1 MMANYN
7 EMYLK
12 SNEIIVGIRSMMVK
26 HALNHTITET
36 AQYFETT
43 RKTVR
48 KWIARYN
55 GDLDSLED
63 HSKCPHNIRSKL
75 QQEDIELI
83 ESFCKKQKDN
93 NKKIV
98 GAYLINDMDLPF
110 SLPTVN
116 KYIKLLGFKQ
126 EKQSRKKQKRN
137 LSAVKKEMRSFE
149 KLQVDIKYLDDIPEF
164 YREYNLLKLPKY
176 QITARCV
183 KTGSLFIG
191 YAREKTNLNTSIFIY
206 NLISHLESVGI
217 DITQT
222 TIQTDN
228 GTEFRNFKSNK
239 STMFLDVL
247 KFFESQYYHIPAGA
261 KTWQSDVETSHRLI
275 EDEFYAYKIFDSRR
289 DFFKKAFAYQ
299 TNFNLKRKNSYKENE
314 TPAQI
319 LSEDIIH
326 RRICLTDDDL
336 MDVNDIYN
344 FKPEI
349 ADEYTSIFLKTFK
362 EKMKIKVG

>member
-1 MMANYN
+1 MENYN

-12 SNEIIVGIRSMMVK
+12 GKDKIVGLRLAMVRRAEEFSIK
-26 HALNHTITET
+26 ASAE
-36 AQYFETT
+36 YYKTT
-43 RKTVR
+43 PKTVR
-48 KWIARYN
+48 KWFYRYDGTFN
-55 GDLDSLED
+55 SLED
-63 HSKCPHNIRSKL
+63 HSKRPQNITNKL
-75 QQEDIELI
+75 QQEDIDRI
-83 ESFCKKQKDN
+83 RNFCNKQKSKD
-93 NKKIV
+93 KKIV
-98 GAYLINDMDLPF
+98 GAYLIRDMDLPF

-116 KYIKLLGFKQ
+116 KYIKLLGLKP
-126 EKQSRKKQKRN
+126 ERQSRKKKKRN

-149 KLQVDIKYLDDIPEF
+149 KIQVDIKYLDDIPEF
-164 YREYNLLKLPKY
+164 YREYYLLKLPKY

-206 NLISHLESVGI
+206 NLISHLESVGV

-275 EDEFYAYKIFDSRR
+275 EDEFYAYKIFNSRR
-289 DFFKKAFAYQ
+289 DFFKKAFEYQ
-299 TNFNLKRKNSYKENE
+299 SNFNLKRKNSYKENE

-319 LSEDIIH
+319 LTEDIIH
-326 RRICLTDDDL
+326 GRICLTDDDL
-336 MDVNDIYN
+336 MDVNDLYN
-344 FKPEI
+344 FKPVI
-349 ADEYTSIFLKTFK
+349 ADEYTSFFLQTFK
-362 EKMKIKVG
+362 EKLKRKLG

>member
-1 MMANYN
+1 MANYN

-12 SNEIIVGIRSMMVK
+12 SKDKIVGLRSAIVRYAK
-26 HALNHTITET
+26 DHSITET
-36 AQYFETT
+36 AEYFETT

-48 KWIARYN
+48 KWYSRYD

-63 HSKCPHNIRSKL
+63 YSKRPHNIRNKL
-75 QQEDIELI
+75 QAKDVKKIADSCELQR
-83 ESFCKKQKDN
+83 SHR
-93 NKKIV
+93 KKIV
-98 GAYLINDMDLPF
+98 GAYLIRDMDLPF

-116 KYIKLLGFKQ
+116 KYIELLGFKQ
-126 EKQSRKKQKRN
+126 EKLSRKKRKRN
-137 LSAVKKEMRSFE
+137 LSEVKKEMRSFE
-149 KLQVDIKYLDDIPEF
+149 KIQVDIKYLDDIPEF
-164 YREYNLLKLPKY
+164 YREYYELKLPKY

-191 YAREKTNLNTSIFIY
+191 YAREKTNLNTAIFIY
-206 NLISHLESVGI
+206 HLLLHLESMGI

-247 KFFESQYYHIPAGA
+247 KYFESQYYHIPAGA

-275 EDEFYAYKIFDSRR
+275 EDEFYAYKIFKSKK
-289 DFFKKAFAYQ
+289 DFFKKVFEYQ

-319 LSEDIIH
+319 LTEDIIH
-326 RRICLTDDDL
+326 GRICLTDDDL
-336 MDVNDIYN
+336 MDVNHLYN
-344 FKPEI
+344 LKPFI
-349 ADEYTSIFLKTFK
+349 ADEYTSFFLKTFK
-362 EKMKIKVG
+362 EKLKTKVG